1 MFWII
6 VEITIVIMT
15 LFLLLQTKRLYHPGV
30 LFLSFWAILVF
41 LTKLQLFGL
50 KMVSDKIITVI
61 FAGCISF
68 FIGSILK
75 SRKIVFVGGK
85 TNKNHDESQDD
96 KDLIPLNGTVFFVL
110 LFICAASLLYRFS
123 FQWKY
128 ILMGYSISDIR
139 YMGIVTYTHLAAII
153 FNFFSLPFLDA
164 ALTVLITKN
173 VLENKGIKRY
183 VLPLLLLF
191 LSGMSN
197 GARLAVFQ
205 AGVIVLFSFIITQ
218 KLSWFYVKRLIIIF
232 ACFIAFVA
240 YINVNRNSSVSLFE
254 NIYSYFCGGL
264 VLGDQ
269 VLVDGSYFNEYL
281 YGFNSFNGVL
291 RPFFTVSG
299 LVGISEPV
307 LLEKAGEFMASSMQN
322 TVISISDKGGMF
334 NYFCTCFVYFFKDG
348 GYIAV
353 AVISFIYGRIC
364 KYSYSK
370 MINELST
377 RSLSLYLYIISGI
390 FISMMHFCFASF
402 IYTMTFFYIWLLT
415 SKTKQITIY
424 AKRT

>member
-1 MFWII
+1 MFWIT
-6 VEITIVIMT
+6 VEITIVIMI
-15 LFLLLQTKRLYHPGV
+15 LFLPLKTKSLYHPGV
-30 LFLSFWAILVF
+30 LFLSFWAVLVF

-50 KMVSDKIITVI
+50 KMISDKIITVI
-61 FAGCISF
+61 FVGCISF
-68 FIGSILK
+68 FIGSILN
-75 SRKIVFVGGK
+75 SRKIVFGGSRV
-85 TNKNHDESQDD
+85 NKKHDESQDNM
-96 KDLIPLNGTVFFVL
+96 DLIPLNGTIFFIL
-110 LFICAASLLYRFS
+110 LFICVASLLYRFS

-128 ILMGYSISDIR
+128 LLMGYSISDIR
-139 YMGIVTYTHLAAII
+139 YMGIVTYTHLLAII

-173 VLENKGIKRY
+173 VLGNKGIKSY
-183 VLPLLLLF
+183 ILPMFLLF

-218 KLSWFYVKRLIIIF
+218 KLSWFYVKRLLIIF
-232 ACFIAFVA
+232 ACFVAFVV
-240 YINVNRNSSVSLFE
+240 YINVNRHSTVSLLE
-254 NIYSYFCGGL
+254 NLYSYFCGGL
-264 VLGDQ
+264 VLGDY
-269 VLVDGSYFNEYL
+269 VLTDGSYFNEYL

-291 RPFFTVSG
+291 RPFFTASEAF
-299 LVGISEPV
+299 GISEPT
-307 LLEKAGEFMASSMQN
+307 LLEKAGEFMAYSMQN

-364 KYSYSK
+364 KRSYSK
-370 MINELST
+370 MINKLST
-377 RSLSLYLYIISGI
+377 RSLSFYLYIISGI

-415 SKTKQITIY
+415 SKMKQIAIH
-424 AKRT
+424 AKHA